1 MLVSAIAQY
10 DAIQLRNNAVMASM
24 QTSENVMSTL
34 SNMHTFAGEQNLELL
49 HRLDNQF
56 SLEMLTNSLRYKMAC
71 LQEEMFSKMH
81 KRELENNK
89 KSVNYLA

>member
-10 DAIQLRNNAVMASM
+10 DAIQSRNNAVIASVH
-24 QTSENVMSTL
+24 TSENMMNTL
-34 SNMHTFAGEQNLELL
+34 SNMHNFAGEQNFGLL
-49 HRLDNQF
+49 HDLDNQF
-56 SLEMLTNSLRYKMAC
+56 SLEMLTNSLKYKMAC

-81 KRELENNK
+81 KKELENNK